1 MKAATVHEIG
11 KELKEISPARVRE
24 LCVRLAKFKK
34 ENKELL
40 TYLLFEANDEDAYVE
55 QAKLEME
62 TEFATIPNPN
72 IYYLKKSLR
81 RILRTVNKQIRYSGQ
96 NTTEIELRIHFC
108 LQMKSFGIPVDKNTV
123 LQNIY
128 QQQLKKIRSIL
139 GKLEEDLQLDYQP
152 RIKKIS

>member
-40 TYLLFEANDEDAYVE
+40 TYLLFEADDEETYVE
-55 QAKLEME
+55 QAKLDME
-62 TEFATIPNPN
+62 AEFADIPNPN

-96 NTTEIELRIHFC
+96 TTTEIELRIHFC
-108 LQMKSFGIPVDKNTV
+108 LQMKTFGVPMDKSTV

-128 QQQLKKIRSIL
+128 QQQIKKIRSMVN
-139 GKLEEDLQLDYQP
+139 KLEEDLQLDYAP
-152 RIKKIS
+152 LIEKIS